1 MKRFFVAACLA
12 IFVVTS
18 AGASAEDFGH
28 RTYEVFSY
36 NVTLTKEKEP
46 VIAAVCSVVIT
57 GAGQAYNDQWKKG
70 GILLGTNI
78 LGWAFVL
85 GSLEENEE
93 GDLELPED
101 NETVAGLG
109 FLIAIGSQIY
119 SIVDAPITAN
129 RINKRHQQKTHLFQR
144 DGERFTV
151 GVDPITSR
159 NRLGTMLS
167 LRF

>member
-1 MKRFFVAACLA
+1 MKRFLVAACLA

-18 AGASAEDFGH
+18 AGAPAEDFGH

-36 NVTLTKEKEP
+36 TVTLTKEKEP
-46 VIAAVCSVVIT
+46 VLAAVCSVVIT
-57 GAGQAYNDQWKKG
+57 GAGQAYNGQWKKG

-78 LGWAFVL
+78 FGWALVL
-85 GSLEENEE
+85 VSLEENEE

-101 NETVAGLG
+101 IETVAGLG